1 MGRQCHRCPLDG
13 STGRCATTGGRRNA
27 GARAAAALHTRLAE
41 AQAELASSKE
51 KLAASTSAS
60 ADSDSQ
66 LTSLRTELAAL
77 KSQLAS
83 SRTDLETAREKLAAL
98 PPVSPAASPE
108 ITAQLDDTRLK
119 LDAALRSFTALQK
132 ENDALRSAAT
142 KTVDA
147 AKLETALRSYALLQQ
162 ENDALKASATEVS
175 ALTSQLAAARTQ
187 VPALTSEIADLKS
200 QLANATAAPAPAPT
214 GEDPVQLRRQL
225 DDVGNKLNL
234 ALRSYTT
241 LAAENDR
248 LKAVAAEHDAQPAA
262 RPVSAPTRAA
272 ATPTQVP
279 SPTAPVANPAAPA
292 RQHRVAAGETL
303 EKIALRYFND
313 SARWPEILAAN
324 RAQLLADKAL
334 LVGRVLVIP

>member
-1 MGRQCHRCPLDG
+1 M
-13 STGRCATTGGRRNA
+13 
-27 GARAAAALHTRLAE
+27 
-41 AQAELASSKE
+41 
-51 KLAASTSAS
+51 
-60 ADSDSQ
+60 
-66 LTSLRTELAAL
+66 
-77 KSQLAS
+77 
-83 SRTDLETAREKLAAL
+83 
-98 PPVSPAASPE
+98 
-108 ITAQLDDTRLK
+108 
-119 LDAALRSFTALQK
+119 QK

-175 ALTSQLAAARTQ
+175 ALTSQLAAARSQ

-200 QLANATAAPAPAPT
+200 QLANATAAPAPT

-248 LKAVAAEHDAQPAA
+248 LKAVAAERDAQPAA

-292 RQHRVAAGETL
+292 RQHRVAGGETL